1 MNLKGAKG
9 SAVKIPLIHFSRGC
23 YYCTN
28 KPSSLNS
35 RGVVQHP
42 NAVRSG
48 SPVIQSA
55 YLLPPWQIPLHEGCH
70 KAELSFN
77 SRGLTGKEWP
87 CWVPGF
93 VLLTWTKAILA
104 PRCTFDIYQGQ
115 HLSRNVFPEIPS
127 TASRTA
133 ELLELLSK
141 SCSNWD
147 ELFSS

>member
-1 MNLKGAKG
+1 MLLLYKLH
-9 SAVKIPLIHFSRGC
+9 PLILKLNRCRSAPKHCKIRLTESKCFATRRKTVGWNS
-23 YYCTN
+23 
-28 KPSSLNS
+28 PS
-35 RGVVQHP
+35 P
-42 NAVRSG
+42 I
-48 SPVIQSA
+48 IQSA

-93 VLLTWTKAILA
+93 VLLTLTKAILA
-104 PRCTFDIYQGQ
+104 QRCTFDIYQGQ